1 MHVRSLSGIA
11 TDEKTD
17 DLVMIKKNDDDQL
30 MINMTQSKDNIS
42 THQNN
47 LHFSTGYCAQWTYLA
62 SPARSPFHHSA
73 KNDFV
78 VCLGECGKC
87 YLVYNLISAFTRR
100 ENMKSAL
107 HWKSARSS
115 RQTSHW
121 IKWLALDTS
130 GLTYSVEMLR
140 GRPAMWLHHLFQIRF
155 GSGEPGSSPRCHTIR
170 R

>member
-17 DLVMIKKNDDDQL
+17 DLVLIKKNDDDQL

-78 VCLGECGKC
+78 VFHRI
-87 YLVYNLISAFTRR
+87 VDRR
-100 ENMKSAL
+100 HRRL
-107 HWKSARSS
+107 
-115 RQTSHW
+115 
-121 IKWLALDTS
+121 
-130 GLTYSVEMLR
+130 
-140 GRPAMWLHHLFQIRF
+140 
-155 GSGEPGSSPRCHTIR
+155 IR
-170 R
+170 RRPRRHRLGNRNRVRLFFYGDTKNREG